1 MFKNHFRLLNENPFV
16 AEGLHF
22 LAEGKDA
29 EMSIR
34 TERVASVI
42 RHELGT
48 IISREYSGGDL
59 GFSTV
64 TEVRVTADLKLAKVY
79 ISVFGNNQQR
89 TMTMARLEH
98 EKPQIRALLASHL
111 NMRFTPDLQFYSDTT
126 MDNVENLERLIK
138 KIHDDDSN
146 KTK

>member
-1 MFKNHFRLLNENPFV
+1 
-16 AEGLHF
+16 
-22 LAEGKDA
+22 
-29 EMSIR
+29 MSIR
-34 TERVASVI
+34 KERVASVI

-48 IISREYSGGDL
+48 MISREYSGGDL

-89 TMTMARLEH
+89 TMTMVRLEH
-98 EKPQIRALLASHL
+98 EKPQIRSMLASHL

-126 MDNVENLERLIK
+126 MDKVENLERLIK
-138 KIHDDDSN
+138 KIHDDDS
-146 KTK
+146 TKSE